1 MYMLY
6 NAKSQEYQV
15 YLCILYYAK
24 SQEYKVYLCMYML
37 YNANVKYSTVQYKV
51 TQIKG

>member
-24 SQEYKVYLCMYML
+24 SQEYQVYLCIYCIML
-37 YNANVKYSTVQYKV
+37 MSSTVQYSTRLLK
-51 TQIKG
+51 